1 MRAHLSLLL
10 ALVSLCPDVQAIE
23 TYAEASAQGKVDG
36 TSSTHR
42 EWYVNEMR
50 PSFNK
55 VFGPALNQC
64 LRVASSAE
72 TQNFG
77 LVFTVTPEGVLK
89 RAFWKTAGEFSTCLE
104 ARLRAASFPASPVPE
119 FYFALEAS
127 FSR

>member
-1 MRAHLSLLL
+1 MRARLSLLL
-10 ALVSLCPDVQAIE
+10 ALASLCPAVQAIE

-36 TSSTHR
+36 TSPAHR

-55 VFGPALNQC
+55 VIGPALNQC
-64 LRVASSAE
+64 LRVASNAE
-72 TQNFG
+72 KQNFG
-77 LVFTVTPEGVLK
+77 LVFTVTPEGVIK
-89 RAFWKTAGEFSTCLE
+89 RAFWKTAGELSSCLE
-104 ARLRAASFPASPVPE
+104 ARLRAATFPASPVPE